1 MGDIVSDQ
9 SLSDLITGKK
19 RTSPFDIQNLG
30 RTALQGLGMGW
41 GDEGEAWLRSKLG
54 EDYDE
59 ALKRIRS
66 EYGQYAKDN
75 PMTALGA
82 EFAGGVIPG
91 LATAGISTGATTA
104 GTLARMGA
112 LGAATG
118 AVSGAGS
125 AEEGNRG
132 SGAIS
137 GGVIGGGLG
146 VGIPAAMRGAGAAGK
161 WLAERKAA
169 YNMPDDVAGST
180 IEQRL
185 AAMPEAIRNSVGSKM
200 TAAMAESDIKPADLT
215 RIAGEDAARKIPS
228 VVANADNALSDLAE
242 SVAQRTGKGARK
254 VEDTLTAQRLGSKER
269 AYEQASKALKPGN
282 YYADEEAMV
291 KGLRDKAKTMYDNA
305 YSVGEVNDPKILSI
319 LELPEMKNA
328 YATARK
334 IADADASA
342 AVVRGEDPAKYLL
355 RDVYKASVDPVTK
368 AMTFTTQTLPDV
380 RTLDYMKKALDA
392 QIKSGYK
399 SDDASV
405 LANMNAMKDIRNG
418 LRDRLKDVVPE
429 YKAALKEY
437 GGDSEVINALRAG
450 MNEFKSMDHEQVA
463 KMVAG
468 MGDAEKQA
476 FRTGVARDIYSK
488 IMDPSG
494 NFNAAQRV
502 FGSPET
508 QQKLRPLF
516 NSDGEFKLFKAAME
530 RESQLFNQSNKILG
544 GAQTAKR
551 LQMQG
556 VLEDQPG
563 MGSAIGNAVTGGW
576 KQGLVGLV
584 KGAIDSGKMT
594 EKTAARLADM
604 LMAKDPHEV
613 AAVVKL
619 LEAHA
624 AEQAPKVIKAGQR
637 QTGAVTGAT
646 IASAPAP
653 RVYRQDSIDEGT
665 NTDGPDIESDIEED
679 LKRQS
684 GR

>member
-1 MGDIVSDQ
+1 MD
-9 SLSDLITGKK
+9 T
-19 RTSPFDIQNLG
+19 QNLG
-30 RTALQGLGMGW
+30 RAALQGLGMGW

-59 ALKRIRS
+59 ALKRIRK

-91 LATAGISTGATTA
+91 VLTAGASTGATTA
-104 GTLARMGA
+104 GTLARMGG
-112 LGAATG
+112 LGALTG

-125 AEEGNRG
+125 AEEGERG
-132 SGAIS
+132 SGAIT
-137 GGVIGGGLG
+137 GGVIGGALG
-146 VGIPAAMRGAGAAGK
+146 VAVPAVMRGAGAAGK

-169 YNMPDDVAGST
+169 YGMPDDAVGST

-185 AAMPEAIRNSVGSKM
+185 AAMPNAVRNSVGSKM
-200 TAAMAESDIKPADLT
+200 TAAMAESDIKPSDLT
-215 RIAGEDAARKIPS
+215 RIAREDAARNIPS

-254 VEDTLTAQRLGSKER
+254 VEDTLIAQRLGSKER

-291 KGLRDKAKTMYDNA
+291 TGLRNKAKTLYDNA

-319 LELPEMKNA
+319 LELPEMKSA

-334 IADADASA
+334 IANADASA
-342 AVVRGEDPAKYLL
+342 AAVRGEDPAKYML
-355 RDVYKASVDPVTK
+355 RDVYKAAIDPATK
-368 AMTFTTQTLPDV
+368 EMTFTTQSLPDV

-437 GGDSEVINALRAG
+437 GGDSEVISALRTG
-450 MNEFKSMDHEQVA
+450 MNEFKTMDHEQVA

-488 IMDPSG
+488 VMDPSG
-494 NFNAAQRV
+494 NFNAAQKV

-530 RESQLFNQSNKILG
+530 REAQLFNQSNNILG
-544 GAQTAKR
+544 NSRTGKR

-556 VLEDQPG
+556 VLEDDPG
-563 MGSAIGNAVTGGW
+563 MGMAIGNAVTGGW

-619 LEAHA
+619 LETHA
-624 AEQAPKVIKAGQR
+624 AEQAPKAIRAGLT
-637 QTGAVTGAT
+637 QTGAATGSA

-653 RVYRQDSIDEGT
+653 KVYKQDDIDDSVMGG
-665 NTDGPDIESDIEED
+665 GPDIEED
-679 LKRQS
+679 LKAQ
-684 GR
+684 